1 MVPTSVHDIRNLGM
15 LGQAGAG
22 KTQLLETLL
31 ATSGAITSVG
41 SVEKGD
47 TVSDFEPLE
56 KQMGHSINATVTH
69 MEWAGHWLNVI
80 DTPGTPDFF
89 GRALAVLPAVETAMV
104 VINAQSGIEPVAR
117 RAMEAAAG
125 KCRLLVVNKIDSETA
140 DLAALISS
148 IAEAFGPECLPINLP
163 SPERDRVIDCF
174 FKPDYDAPTLL
185 SSVTEAHERIV
196 DQVVEVDEELM
207 ALYLEQGQSLD
218 PEQLHDPFEKALR
231 DGHLVPICF
240 VSARSGAG
248 VNELL
253 DVLGRLMPDPTEGNP
268 PEFLVGQG
276 ATATPVALSTDA
288 GAHVVAHVFQVSNDA
303 FRGKLGIFRIHQGT
317 VTPNTQLFIGD
328 GRKPFKVAH
337 LFRLQ
342 GKNQSEIPEGVS
354 GDICAVARV
363 EEIHRDAV
371 LHDSHEEDFIHLPT
385 PLYPQPI
392 FGLALTP
399 QKHGDEQKLSD
410 ALHRLSDEDPCLQ
423 VDFDTVSKET
433 VVRGLGEVHLKLVL
447 EQLQSRW
454 NLNLDSR
461 PPTVPYRE
469 TITTAAEARYRHK
482 KQSGGAGQFGEVAL
496 RIEPLPRGSGLKFE
510 DAIKG
515 GVIPGQYIPA
525 VEKGIRQAAAEGL
538 LAGFPLQD
546 LRVTVVDGKYHTVDS
561 NEISFVTAARHAL
574 HEAVQNARPQLLEP
588 ILNVTVETGEA
599 HFGDVSAD
607 LSARRGR
614 LTGTDSTQPGRA
626 EILAQVP
633 MSEMEGFETRMTSI
647 SGGDSLCKVEFS
659 HYEAVPGELQQRLI
673 RKQGS

>member
-1 MVPTSVHDIRNLGM
+1 MVPTSVHDIRNLAL

-22 KTQLLETLL
+22 KTQLLEALL
-31 ATSGAITSVG
+31 AAGGAINTAG

-47 TVSDFEPLE
+47 TVSDFDPLE
-56 KQMGHSINATVTH
+56 KQMGHSINASVTH
-69 MEWAGHWLNVI
+69 LEWAGHWLNLI

-89 GRALAVLPAVETAMV
+89 GRALAVLPAVDTAMV

-117 RAMEAAAG
+117 RAMDAAAG
-125 KCRLLVVNKIDSETA
+125 KCRMIVVNKIDSDTV
-140 DLAALISS
+140 DLGALMDRIV
-148 IAEAFGPECLPINLP
+148 EAFGAECLPINLP
-163 SPERDRVIDCF
+163 AHDRASVVDCF
-174 FKPDYDAPTLL
+174 FKPDHAAQTAI

-196 DQVVEVDEELM
+196 DQVVEVDEALM

-218 PEQLHDPFEKALR
+218 PDQLHDPFEKALR
-231 DGHLVPICF
+231 EGHLIPVCF

-248 VNELL
+248 LAELL

-268 PEFLVGQG
+268 PEFLRGEG
-276 ATATPVALSTDA
+276 AAATPVSLSTDP
-288 GAHVVAHVFQVSNDA
+288 GAHAVAHVFQVSNDA
-303 FRGKLGIFRIHQGT
+303 FRGKLGIFRIHQGRI
-317 VTPNTQLFIGD
+317 TPNTQLFVGD

-342 GKNQSEIPEGVS
+342 GKNQSEIPEGVT

-363 EEIHRDAV
+363 EEVHRNAV
-371 LHDSHEEDFIHLPT
+371 LHDSHEEDFIHLPA
-385 PLYPQPI
+385 PAYPQPI
-392 FGLALTP
+392 FGLTLTP
-399 QKHGDEQKLSD
+399 QKHGDEQKLSE

-423 VDFDTVSKET
+423 VDFDMVSKET

-461 PPTVPYRE
+461 PPAVPYRE
-469 TITTAAEARYRHK
+469 TITIAAEARYRHK

-496 RIEPLPRGSGLKFE
+496 KIEPLPRGSGLEFE

-538 LAGFPLQD
+538 LAGYPLQD
-546 LRVTVVDGKYHTVDS
+546 MRVTVIDGKHHTVDS

-574 HEAVQNARPQLLEP
+574 HEAVHNARPQLLEP
-588 ILNVTVETGEA
+588 ILNVTIETGDS

-614 LTGTDSTQPGRA
+614 LTGTDSVQPGRA

-647 SGGDSLCKVEFS
+647 SGGDSLCRIEFS
-659 HYEAVPGELQQRLI
+659 HYEAVPGELQQKLV
-673 RKQGS
+673 RKQGN

>member
-1 MVPTSVHDIRNLGM
+1 M
-15 LGQAGAG
+15 
-22 KTQLLETLL
+22 
-31 ATSGAITSVG
+31 
-41 SVEKGD
+41 
-47 TVSDFEPLE
+47 
-56 KQMGHSINATVTH
+56 
-69 MEWAGHWLNVI
+69 
-80 DTPGTPDFF
+80 
-89 GRALAVLPAVETAMV
+89 
-104 VINAQSGIEPVAR
+104 
-117 RAMEAAAG
+117 
-125 KCRLLVVNKIDSETA
+125 
-140 DLAALISS
+140 
-148 IAEAFGPECLPINLP
+148 
-163 SPERDRVIDCF
+163 
-174 FKPDYDAPTLL
+174 
-185 SSVTEAHERIV
+185 
-196 DQVVEVDEELM
+196 
-207 ALYLEQGQSLD
+207 
-218 PEQLHDPFEKALR
+218 
-231 DGHLVPICF
+231 
-240 VSARSGAG
+240 
-248 VNELL
+248 
-253 DVLGRLMPDPTEGNP
+253 
-268 PEFLVGQG
+268 
-276 ATATPVALSTDA
+276 ALSTDA

-317 VTPNTQLFIGD
+317 ITPNTQLFIGD

-423 VDFDTVSKET
+423 DFDTVSKET

-538 LAGFPLQD
+538 LAGFPCRTCASPWL
-546 LRVTVVDGKYHTVDS
+546 
-561 NEISFVTAARHAL
+561 TANITPSTRTKSPLSPQRDMPCTKPSRTHAR
-574 HEAVQNARPQLLEP
+574 
-588 ILNVTVETGEA
+588 
-599 HFGDVSAD
+599 SC
-607 LSARRGR
+607 LSQSSMSR
-614 LTGTDSTQPGRA
+614 SKPGRRISA
-626 EILAQVP
+626 TSVP
-633 MSEMEGFETRMTSI
+633 ICPRAA
-647 SGGDSLCKVEFS
+647 DD
-659 HYEAVPGELQQRLI
+659 
-673 RKQGS
+673 